1 MFTRNW
7 LGSPEETDVHETLLG
22 STLTAEK
29 KEFCA
34 QQELAASK
42 LARSPSHR
50 NLQSQYLLV
59 CVYVCMC
66 ARSFARSCVL
76 KIDSLR
82 IADGYVRSCSQNCFF
97 DCSWFVCPFV
107 CAERS

>member
-1 MFTRNW
+1 LLAKILKALPVKFTRNW

-59 CVYVCMC
+59 CVWMFVC
-66 ARSFARSCVL
+66 ALVRSLARSCV
-76 KIDSLR
+76 R
-82 IADGYVRSCSQNCFF
+82 ACVRAQ
-97 DCSWFVCPFV
+97 D
-107 CAERS
+107 